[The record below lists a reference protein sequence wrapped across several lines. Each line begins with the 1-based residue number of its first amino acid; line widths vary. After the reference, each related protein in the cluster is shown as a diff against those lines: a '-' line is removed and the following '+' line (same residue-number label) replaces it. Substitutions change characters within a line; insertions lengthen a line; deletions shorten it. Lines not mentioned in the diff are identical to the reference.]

1 MNVNE
6 MQTAIR
12 AVTDNEFGLEAFSVL
27 KNDNELSLAKFLLND
42 ELCGKVKG
50 LLVGV
55 LNSRYLGEETELDE
69 IENIADNRKVF
80 YEIPQSEE
88 YKPFSF
94 LSTYADVTAIYKEEI
109 VDQLFGF
116 AFRFSVNDT
125 SFWIYQQIS
134 YPQLIKRSTNLY
146 AILYRGNI
154 YSPLKKD
161 VLKIE
166 GKADCLIIGNSI
178 ITSKID
184 LMQRFFQ
191 FEVYV
196 RREAGKTIEL
206 ISAMEIVDN
215 LDKFIAVGAQK
226 ALTNAK
232 KLVKA
237 KHSPVLRMD
246 KETLL
251 HKLNTLPRY
260 KDKFD
265 ITDGKIVIS
274 NQKQAVEFIKML
286 NDSILKSELT
296 DAEYDSTVKIELA
309 PME

>member
-27 KNDNELSLAKFLLND
+27 KKDNELSLAKFLLND

-134 YPQLIKRSTNLY
+134 
-146 AILYRGNI
+146 
-154 YSPLKKD
+154 
-161 VLKIE
+161 
-166 GKADCLIIGNSI
+166 
-178 ITSKID
+178 
-184 LMQRFFQ
+184 
-191 FEVYV
+191 
-196 RREAGKTIEL
+196 
-206 ISAMEIVDN
+206 
-215 LDKFIAVGAQK
+215 
-226 ALTNAK
+226 
-232 KLVKA
+232 
-237 KHSPVLRMD
+237 
-246 KETLL
+246 
-251 HKLNTLPRY
+251 
-260 KDKFD
+260 
-265 ITDGKIVIS
+265 
-274 NQKQAVEFIKML
+274 
-286 NDSILKSELT
+286 
-296 DAEYDSTVKIELA
+296 
-309 PME
+309 

>member
-1 MNVNE
+1 MNVTE
-6 MQTAIR
+6 MQTSIR
-12 AVTDNEFGLEAFSVL
+12 TVIDNEFGLQAFSVL
-27 KNDNELSLAKFLLND
+27 KKNDDFSLAKFLMND
-42 ELCGKVKG
+42 ELCRKVKG
-50 LLVGV
+50 LLVSV

-94 LSTYADVTAIYKEEI
+94 LSTYADVTAIYKEEN

-116 AFRFSVNDT
+116 AFRFNVNDT

-134 YPQLIKRSTNLY
+134 YPQLIKRSNNLY

-154 YSPLKKD
+154 YSSLKKD

-166 GKADCLIIGNSI
+166 RKADCLIIDNSI

-196 RREAGKTIEL
+196 RREAEKTIEL
-206 ISAMEIVDN
+206 ISGMEVVDN
-215 LDKFIAVGAQK
+215 LDKFFAVGAQK

-246 KETLL
+246 KDTLL
-251 HKLNTLPRY
+251 HKLSTLPRY
-260 KDKFD
+260 KGKFE
-265 ITDGKIVIS
+265 INGGKIIIT